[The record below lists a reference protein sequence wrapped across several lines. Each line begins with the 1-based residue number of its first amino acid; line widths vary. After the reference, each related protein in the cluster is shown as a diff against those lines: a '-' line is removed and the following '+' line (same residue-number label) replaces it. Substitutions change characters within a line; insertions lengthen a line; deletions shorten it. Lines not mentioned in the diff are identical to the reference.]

1 MNLCQECSGA
11 DYVVSL
17 LVGGTCQ
24 VLIFGEDGFFVDVL
38 VHSISY
44 TIVIIVLLPMMDMV
58 RAHIRMHGCTHAH
71 AHACMTHKHTDAHA
85 YTHMP
90 TRTVGFMQNQY
101 FEACA
106 VCMC

>member
-58 RAHIRMHGCTHAH
+58 RAHTHACVHSHARMHAR
-71 AHACMTHKHTDAHA
+71 
-85 YTHMP
+85 
-90 TRTVGFMQNQY
+90 TRTRMHD
-101 FEACA
+101 A
-106 VCMC
+106 